1 MARLYTGKF
10 DIVSLRNG
18 YHGMSPYTMGLT
30 ALHTWKFNTPTG
42 FGIQHTMNP
51 GKITFYKKSIKTILL
66 LLEL

>member
-51 GKITFYKKSIKTILL
+51 GKISQNLFYNDSDIK
-66 LLEL
+66 

>member
-51 GKITFYKKSIKTILL
+51 RKITFYKKSIKTILL